1 MENEIKL
8 IGTDFLIDINNFK
21 YDLDAQCYSAEVKSY
36 IQLPVS
42 ELKNIGN
49 FLEKVVEDDCEELAD
64 KNFRI
69 IINGIDEKSLNLEIE
84 GSEFALSIENYLLDT
99 EFNLGIQIWDSRLTN
114 KKLREIS
121 EIQDRTWISMN
132 KSDSGEEI
140 NKVWDRKWE
149 IIINEIS
156 NLSPRSPFCM
166 ENGYITIQHDK
177 MNI

>member
-8 IGTDFLIDINNFK
+8 IGTDFLLDLNYFK
-21 YDLDAQCYSAEVKSY
+21 YDLDAQCYSAEVKLY

-49 FLEKVVEDDCEELAD
+49 FLEKIVEDDCEELAD

-69 IINGIDEKSLNLEIE
+69 IINGIDEKSANLELE
-84 GSEFALSIENYLLDT
+84 GSEFVLSIEDYLLDS
-99 EFNLGIQIWDSRLTN
+99 EFNLEIQIWASKLTN

-121 EIQDRTWISMN
+121 EIQNRTWITINEYEDKGEILKTWN
-132 KSDSGEEI
+132 K
-140 NKVWDRKWE
+140 KWE